1 MTPAQEQALIAA
13 TAAGLD
19 NDLRA
24 AFDNLLERIQ
34 RGEEPRAA
42 TEAVMLAFSGQYA
55 AVMRT
60 ALAGIM
66 ANAMGDTSPVPIT
79 TSAVQLSARL
89 YAQAPAVSGVVA
101 SIVNAHQQG
110 FQDARALTLQLFE
123 GYGFRPPSQEPL
135 KISPRNPVLPKYLR
149 ELARDPALGTALQ
162 RHFAKAQAASLKT
175 GNLQAAYLEA
185 IDAIEQGKGQQALQ
199 KKLQA
204 AFYEKVRY
212 YAQRIA
218 QTELHRNY
226 MAREARL
233 LMDDADVEYVQI
245 RRSSGKRSH
254 GRCICD
260 LMAGSDKYGLG
271 PGVYPKHAAPM
282 PPFHPFCLPG
292 DALITS
298 AIGISAV
305 SKRWYDG
312 DMVVV
317 TTASGKR
324 ITATINH
331 PILTSGGWVAAG
343 LLNVG
348 GDVISRAVGEPVS
361 GYTFRH
367 DDHQHMPT
375 SIAEIADTFLGSGQ
389 VTAREMPVSA
399 EHFHGDGVAGQ
410 IAVIGAYRELWDS
423 VDAASSQSVSDL
435 NLQVTDSGHAGLFG
449 DGVFDLGLKAA
460 SDPCDGLV
468 GVCSKCAPLLGGQF
482 GHPDFASFASAS
494 DWNPGLS
501 QNQVD
506 AGALNA
512 KPFSDGET
520 GLPGNIG
527 INDGLNHVTGNAAA
541 LGFGDVAWS
550 GSHGHTSL
558 NESLANDLAADS
570 ALAANILSGE
580 SGAVIVDAIVDVNVF
595 AWSGHVYNLE
605 TEHGHYSCSD
615 IITHNCRCVVAPR
628 LDLTGRKT
636 PQERGGADAY
646 FLRKLGQGFAAQ
658 VMGSQAKA
666 QAVLDGADAVD
677 VHNAKVPDVYK
688 VRPVGSV
695 V

>member
-1 MTPAQEQALIAA
+1 MTPAQEQDLIAA

-19 NDLRA
+19 TDLRA
-24 AFDNLLERIQ
+24 AFAALLERIR

-42 TEAVMLAFSGQYA
+42 TDAVMLAFSGQYA
-55 AVMRT
+55 QVMRE
-60 ALAGIM
+60 ALAGLM
-66 ANAMGDTSPVPIT
+66 ANAVGDASPVPIQ
-79 TSAVQLSARL
+79 TSAIQLSARL
-89 YAQAPAVSGVVA
+89 YAKASVVSAVVA
-101 SIVNAHQQG
+101 TVVDNHQQG

-123 GYGFRPPSQEPL
+123 GYGFRAPSQEPL
-135 KISPRNPVLPKYLR
+135 QINPRNPVLPKYLR
-149 ELARDPALGTALQ
+149 DLVRDPALGTALQ

-185 IDAIEQGKGQQALQ
+185 LDAIEQGKGQQALE

-233 LMDDADVEYVQI
+233 LLDDADVEYVQI

-282 PPFHPFCLPG
+282 PTFHPFCLPG
-292 DALITS
+292 DAIITS
-298 AIGISAV
+298 ASSISAV

-312 DMVVV
+312 DMVVIA
-317 TTASGKR
+317 TASGKR
-324 ITATINH
+324 ITSTVNH
-331 PILTSGGWVAAG
+331 PILTSKGWVAAG

-348 GDVISRAVGEPVS
+348 GDVISRDIGES
-361 GYTFRH
+361 ARGYTFRH
-367 DDHQHMPT
+367 DNHQHMPS
-375 SIAEIADTFLGSGQ
+375 SIAEIADAFFSSIQ
-389 VTAREMPVSA
+389 VTTREVPISA
-399 EHFHGDGVAGQ
+399 EHFHGDGMAGQ
-410 IAVIGAYRELWDS
+410 IAVIGAYSQLWDR
-423 VDAASSQSVSDL
+423 VDSACAQAGGNHIFDFTNTSQ
-435 NLQVTDSGHAGLFG
+435 AGLLG
-449 DGVFDLGLKAA
+449 NGIFDFGLKAA
-460 SDPCDGLV
+460 GNAGNGLV
-468 GVCSKCAPLLGGQF
+468 GVCSKCAPLVGGKLG
-482 GHPDFASFASAS
+482 HSDFVGITAAA
-494 DWNPGLS
+494 DGYPGLS
-501 QNQVD
+501 QGQSD
-506 AGALNA
+506 AATLYAESFGDCEAGFA
-512 KPFSDGET
+512 S
-520 GLPGNIG
+520 NIG
-527 INDGLNHVTGNAAA
+527 INDGLNHIPGDAATLRWPSA
-541 LGFGDVAWS
+541 AGVAQS
-550 GSHGHTSL
+550 YTSL
-558 NESLANDLAADS
+558 NEALADDLAADS
-570 ALAANILSGE
+570 ELAANILSGKT
-580 SGAVIVDAIVDVNVF
+580 GAVVVDAIVDVNVF

-605 TEHGHYSCSD
+605 TEHGYYSCSD

-628 LDLTGRKT
+628 LDLTGRKM

-666 QAVLDGADAVD
+666 QAVLDGAEAVD
-677 VHNAKVPDVYK
+677 VHNALVPDVYK

>member
-1 MTPAQEQALIAA
+1 GAPTLWHQRSDGVETLSHGVGFGWGCGMTPAQEQALIAA

-24 AFDNLLERIQ
+24 AFADLLERIQ

-66 ANAMGDTSPVPIT
+66 ANAMGDASPVPIT

-135 KISPRNPVLPKYLR
+135 QINPRNQVLPKYLR
-149 ELARDPALGTALQ
+149 ELVRDPGLGSELQ
-162 RHFAKAQAASLKT
+162 RLFARAQAASLKT

-185 IDAIEQGKGQQALQ
+185 IDAIEQGNGQQALQ

-233 LMDDADVEYVQI
+233 LLDDADVEYVQI

-260 LMAGSDKYGLG
+260 LMAGSNRYGLG

-282 PPFHPFCLPG
+282 PPYHPFC
-292 DALITS
+292 
-298 AIGISAV
+298 
-305 SKRWYDG
+305 
-312 DMVVV
+312 
-317 TTASGKR
+317 
-324 ITATINH
+324 
-331 PILTSGGWVAAG
+331 
-343 LLNVG
+343 
-348 GDVISRAVGEPVS
+348 
-361 GYTFRH
+361 
-367 DDHQHMPT
+367 
-375 SIAEIADTFLGSGQ
+375 
-389 VTAREMPVSA
+389 
-399 EHFHGDGVAGQ
+399 
-410 IAVIGAYRELWDS
+410 
-423 VDAASSQSVSDL
+423 
-435 NLQVTDSGHAGLFG
+435 
-449 DGVFDLGLKAA
+449 
-460 SDPCDGLV
+460 
-468 GVCSKCAPLLGGQF
+468 
-482 GHPDFASFASAS
+482 
-494 DWNPGLS
+494 
-501 QNQVD
+501 
-506 AGALNA
+506 
-512 KPFSDGET
+512 
-520 GLPGNIG
+520 
-527 INDGLNHVTGNAAA
+527 
-541 LGFGDVAWS
+541 
-550 GSHGHTSL
+550 
-558 NESLANDLAADS
+558 
-570 ALAANILSGE
+570 
-580 SGAVIVDAIVDVNVF
+580 
-595 AWSGHVYNLE
+595 
-605 TEHGHYSCSD
+605 
-615 IITHNCRCVVAPR
+615 RCVASPR

-646 FLRKLGQGFAAQ
+646 FLRKLGQGIAAQ

-677 VHNAKVPDVYK
+677 VHNAKVPDAYK
-688 VRPVGSV
+688 VRTVGSV
-695 V
+695 